1 MTEEAETLRRELEEA
16 FRSRGHLYRVLL
28 EELESEIGLDQ
39 AIAVMSRALERR
51 GKEVAKGLFQD
62 TPPDPL
68 AVRDRFLS
76 VSPDNGRLYPHE
88 VETNGDTM
96 EVRVHRCPLKDSWS
110 ASGLSP
116 ERIAL
121 LCKLAGSFDKGLFEA
136 AGVAFSNQTWSQER
150 GGGCCWIKL
159 ERCETAAI

>member
-1 MTEEAETLRRELEEA
+1 MSDEAETLRHELDEA

-28 EELESEIGLDQ
+28 DELEAEIGLDR
-39 AIAVMSRALERR
+39 ATAVMSRALERR

-68 AVRDRFLS
+68 AVGDRFLS
-76 VSPDNGRLYPHE
+76 VSPDKGRLYPHE
-88 VETNGDTM
+88 VETKGDTM

-121 LCKLAGSFDKGLFEA
+121 LCKIAGFFDKGLFEA
-136 AGVAFSNQTWSQER
+136 AGVAFSNQTWSQGR

-159 ERCETAAI
+159 EQCQRAAI

>member
-1 MTEEAETLRRELEEA
+1 MTEEAERLRRELEEA

-51 GKEVAKGLFQD
+51 GKEVAEGLFQD
-62 TPPDPL
+62 TLPDPL
-68 AVRDRFLS
+68 AVGDRFLS

-88 VETNGDTM
+88 VETNGDMM

-159 ERCETAAI
+159 EQCQ

>member
-1 MTEEAETLRRELEEA
+1 MDDIERLRSELEDA
-16 FRSRGHLYRVLL
+16 FRNRAHLYRLFL
-28 EELESEIGLDQ
+28 EELETELGLER
-39 AIAVMSRALERR
+39 ATTVMARALERR
-51 GKEVAKGLFQD
+51 GQEVAQALFHD
-62 TPPDPL
+62 TLPDPQ
-68 AVRDRFLS
+68 AVGARFPS

-88 VETNGDTM
+88 VETNSDTM

>member
-1 MTEEAETLRRELEEA
+1 MTHEAETLRRELEEA
-16 FRSRGHLYRVLL
+16 FRSRGHLYRILL
-28 EELESEIGLDQ
+28 DELESEIGLDQ
-39 AIAVMSRALERR
+39 ATAVMSRALERR
-51 GKEVAKGLFQD
+51 GKEVAIGLFQD
-62 TPPDPL
+62 TPSDPI
-68 AVRDRFLS
+68 AVGDRFLS
-76 VSPDNGRLYPHE
+76 VSPDKGRLYPHE
-88 VETNGDTM
+88 IEKNGDTM

-121 LCKLAGSFDKGLFEA
+121 LCKLAGSFDKGLFGA

-159 ERCETAAI
+159 EQCQRTAV